1 MINNNIFKSRRPLIA
16 ILRGITPLEAESVS
30 EILIESGI
38 NIIEVPLNSPKPFET
53 IARMVEFHGD
63 KGIFGAGTVLTEDD
77 VSKVADAGGKIIV
90 SPNSNPSIIK
100 KTKELNLYS
109 LPGVF
114 TPTECFQALDAG
126 ADALKFFPAS
136 LLKAKNFKAISSVLP
151 KNIISIAV
159 GGINENKFNKWL
171 EEDITGFGLGSNL
184 YKPGMLVEEV
194 KLKANQIVKSYDV
207 AIQNYRYS

>member
-1 MINNNIFKSRRPLIA
+1 MINKHIFKSRRPLIA

-30 EILIESGI
+30 EVLIESGI

-63 KGIFGAGTVLTEDD
+63 KGIFGAGTVLTEDE
-77 VSKVADAGGKIIV
+77 VLKVADVGGKIIV
-90 SPNSNPSIIK
+90 SPNSNLSIIK

-109 LPGVF
+109 FPGVF

-151 KNIISIAV
+151 KNVISIAV

-171 EEDITGFGLGSNL
+171 EVDITGFGLGSNL

-207 AIQNYRYS
+207 AIHNYRY

>member
-1 MINNNIFKSRRPLIA
+1 MINKHIFKSRRPLIA

-30 EILIESGI
+30 EVLIESGI

-53 IARMVEFHGD
+53 ISRMVEFHGD
-63 KGIFGAGTVLTEDD
+63 KGIFGAGTVLTEDE
-77 VSKVADAGGKIIV
+77 VLKVADVGGKIIV

-109 LPGVF
+109 FPGVF

-171 EEDITGFGLGSNL
+171 EVDITGFGLGSNL

-207 AIQNYRYS
+207 AIHNYRY

>member
-1 MINNNIFKSRRPLIA
+1 LINKHIFKSSRPLIA

-30 EILIESGI
+30 EVLIESGI

-63 KGIFGAGTVLTEDD
+63 KGIFGAGTVLTEDE
-77 VSKVADAGGKIIV
+77 VLKVADVGGKVIV

-109 LPGVF
+109 IPGVF

-136 LLKAKNFKAISSVLP
+136 LLKAKNFKAILSVLP

-159 GGINENKFNKWL
+159 GGINEDKFNKWL
-171 EEDITGFGLGSNL
+171 EVNITGFGLGSNL
-184 YKPGMLVEEV
+184 YNPGMLVEEV
-194 KLKANQIVKSYDV
+194 KLKANQIVKSFDL
-207 AIQNYRYS
+207 AIHNYRY

>member
-1 MINNNIFKSRRPLIA
+1 MINNHIFKSRRPLIA

-30 EILIESGI
+30 EVLIESGI

-63 KGIFGAGTVLTEDD
+63 KGIFGAGTVLTEDE
-77 VSKVADAGGKIIV
+77 VLKVADVGGKIIV
-90 SPNSNPSIIK
+90 SPNSNPSVIK

-171 EEDITGFGLGSNL
+171 EVDINGFGLGSNL

-207 AIQNYRYS
+207 AINNYRY

>member
-1 MINNNIFKSRRPLIA
+1 MINKHIFKSRRPLIA

-30 EILIESGI
+30 EVLIESGI

-63 KGIFGAGTVLTEDD
+63 KGIFGAGTVLTEDE
-77 VSKVADAGGKIIV
+77 VLKVADVGGKIIV

-109 LPGVF
+109 FPGVF

-171 EEDITGFGLGSNL
+171 EVNITGFGLGSNL

-207 AIQNYRYS
+207 AIHNYRY